1 MTQGKKEEIQEN
13 MIRSALHFWNI
24 KNVEN
29 LDPLVRLLIEGLS
42 EQLYVLSGEMY
53 DMENRVIQRICEVLL
68 PESVSKAKP
77 SHAIAYI
84 APQWN
89 DTKTNLEMR
98 FLVKNSFLNN
108 DARQEYSFFP
118 VANIPLYQA
127 NIKKIIHP
135 QGIVQI
141 DEQLNKKELYSSS

>member
-53 DMENRVIQRICEVLL
+53 DMENRVIQRICIQ
-68 PESVSKAKP
+68 SQAFSR
-77 SHAIAYI
+77 YC
-84 APQWN
+84 
-89 DTKTNLEMR
+89 
-98 FLVKNSFLNN
+98 
-108 DARQEYSFFP
+108 
-118 VANIPLYQA
+118 LYC
-127 NIKKIIHP
+127 
-135 QGIVQI
+135 
-141 DEQLNKKELYSSS
+141 SSME

>member
-1 MTQGKKEEIQEN
+1 MTQGKKEEIQES

-29 LDPLVRLLIEGLS
+29 LDPLVRLLIEVLS

-53 DMENRVIQRICEVLL
+53 DMENRVIQRLSEVLL

-84 APQWN
+84 AP
-89 DTKTNLEMR
+89 L
-98 FLVKNSFLNN
+98 
-108 DARQEYSFFP
+108 
-118 VANIPLYQA
+118 
-127 NIKKIIHP
+127 
-135 QGIVQI
+135 
-141 DEQLNKKELYSSS
+141 